1 MESHDEVPH
10 CWPPPPATEHL
21 TPPPLPS
28 DPSEPPPVETPW
40 VRVTPLTVGAA
51 AIRSLLP
58 FTPVLFGMIVF
69 SGSGESEGIFSLGFL
84 TIILV
89 FIVGAQIVRW
99 WRTTYRLTEERLEL
113 RTGLLVTSHRSIPR
127 DRVRRVDLTTPL
139 FHRVLGISVV
149 TIGTGESA
157 SSESESLT
165 LDALPSLE
173 AAQLRD
179 ALLEPQLLDDMPSQQ
194 HGETFSVN
202 SPDYGRASDDELQQP
217 RAKDESLAGQFV
229 TPAAHA
235 ATAVS
240 SSRSMRTL
248 AKFSWAWA
256 PYGLFSAMT
265 LWLPFLIIG
274 GLYQII
280 NSWTSESLTTDLVE
294 QSGNFVSNTAVVTL
308 VIVVGV
314 GAIVIGTLGSLVTY
328 FINWFGFV
336 LMKDRANVLHSERG
350 LFTRYSRT
358 FDLSR
363 VRGVSWTQTVPLRYL
378 RGGRLHIIAQGL
390 SGTDGDTGPRVD
402 SLLPAAPTT
411 AASPVVIDLCGFD
424 ALRIP
429 LLSHPIGAL
438 RRRQIRA
445 LVTSVIGIAAAVLIW
460 RFTEFAAAAWAVGIF
475 IPIVAWVLAHAAY
488 RGLGHTLTDTHLITR
503 VGSWTRQTVALERNG
518 IIGLSIQQTFF
529 QRRRGLATLWAVT
542 AAGSGAYSV
551 IDVSLQQAM
560 SLAIRC
566 DPTVTAPMSEM
577 LDSNAVGASAGT
589 RNSPWL

>member
-1 MESHDEVPH
+1 MDSHDEASNG
-10 CWPPPPATEHL
+10 WSPPPPPEHL
-21 TPPPLPS
+21 MPPPLPS
-28 DPSEPPPVETPW
+28 DLPAPPPQEIPW
-40 VRVTPLTVGAA
+40 VRLTPLTVGAA

-69 SGSGESEGIFSLGFL
+69 SGSGQSEGIFSLGFL

-89 FIVGAQIVRW
+89 FLVGAQVVRW
-99 WRTTYRLTEERLEL
+99 WRTTYRLTDERLEL

-157 SSESESLT
+157 SSEAESLT
-165 LDALPSLE
+165 LDALPSME

-179 ALLEPQLLDDMPSQQ
+179 ALLEPQLHDQVADPTPGVIDTADIDAPGSYGHNEFLQPGVKGDTPQTQFGATTTQTQAAPSS
-194 HGETFSVN
+194 H
-202 SPDYGRASDDELQQP
+202 
-217 RAKDESLAGQFV
+217 
-229 TPAAHA
+229 
-235 ATAVS
+235 
-240 SSRSMRTL
+240 RSMRTL

-265 LWLPFLIIG
+265 LWLPFLILG

-280 NSWTSESLTTDLVE
+280 NSWTTESVTTDLVE
-294 QSGNFVSNTAVVTL
+294 QSGNFVSNTAVITL

-314 GAIVIGTLGSLVTY
+314 GAIIIGTVGSLVTY

-363 VRGVSWTQTVPLRYL
+363 VRGIAWTQTVPLRYL

-402 SLLPAAPTT
+402 SLLPAAPTV

-424 ALRIP
+424 ALRLP
-429 LLSHPIGAL
+429 LIAHPVGAL
-438 RRRQIRA
+438 RRRQVRA
-445 LVTSVIGIAAAVLIW
+445 LATSAVAIAGAAVIW
-460 RFTEFAAAAWAVGIF
+460 QFTDFTAVAWAAGISVPV
-475 IPIVAWVLAHAAY
+475 IAWVLAHAAY

-503 VGSWTRQTVALERNG
+503 AGSWTRQTVALERKG
-518 IIGLSIQQTFF
+518 IIGLSVQQTFF
-529 QRRRGLATLWAVT
+529 QRRRGLATLWAIT
-542 AAGSGAYSV
+542 AAGSGAYAV

-566 DPTVTAPMSEM
+566 DPAVTAPISMM
-577 LDSNAVGASAGT
+577 LDTNAVSASAST